1 MELVAKQT
9 VATFTLNF
17 KQTMLYL
24 SLTVACSVLL
34 GFIFKLFSRFGVDG
48 FQAIVFN
55 YFTCFLCGWLHLGHF
70 PVQSE
75 NFSTPW
81 MPYALV
87 LGLIFIGGFNLA
99 ALTVR
104 HFGVTVGQI
113 MQKMSILM
121 TVPFAILAYQE
132 SAGWVKILGVL
143 FALVS
148 IVLVNWPSTP
158 EGCSGTDRPSDTS
171 PYTGSGFHPPKNL
184 FWIPVATWV
193 LAGMLEV
200 LLVRVQNE
208 DLANMGDPT
217 FIITIFGTA
226 GVLGLS
232 LALFGWATARLQF
245 SWKNVVA
252 GIVLGI
258 PNYGSM
264 LFMLLALSSGLEG
277 SFVFPVAN
285 VGIIVVTTIGAV
297 TLFREKLSTLNW
309 AGIVLAVTAIGLITF

>member
-1 MELVAKQT
+1 
-9 VATFTLNF
+9 
-17 KQTMLYL
+17 MLYL
-24 SLTVACSVLL
+24 LLTVACSVML
-34 GFIFKLFSRFGVDG
+34 GFIFKLFARFGIDG

-55 YFTCFLCGWLHLGHF
+55 YATCFCCGWLHLGHF
-70 PVQSE
+70 PVQAE

-87 LGLIFIGGFNLA
+87 LGLIFVSGFNMA

-104 HFGVTVGQI
+104 YFGVTIGQI

-132 SAGWVKILGVL
+132 SAGWVKILGIF
-143 FALVS
+143 FALIS

-158 EGCSGTDRPSDTS
+158 ELRSGEKNNGKVPERS
-171 PYTGSGFHPPKNL
+171 SGVQNSKNL
-184 FWIPVATWV
+184 LWIPIATWI
-193 LAGMLEV
+193 LAGLLEV

-208 DLANMGDPT
+208 GFTDMSDPT

-226 GVLGLS
+226 GILGLL
-232 LALFGWATARLQF
+232 LAIVGWATGRLQF
-245 SWKNVVA
+245 SWKNVAA
-252 GIVLGI
+252 GIILGI

-264 LFMLLALSSGLEG
+264 LFMLFALDSGLEG

-285 VGIIVVTTIGAV
+285 VSIIVVTTIGAV
-297 TLFREKLSTLNW
+297 TLFRERLSKLNW
-309 AGIVLAVTAIGLITF
+309 AGVALAVTAIGLITF

>member
-1 MELVAKQT
+1 
-9 VATFTLNF
+9 
-17 KQTMLYL
+17 MLFL
-24 SLTVACSVLL
+24 LLTVACSVLL
-34 GFIFKLFSRFGVDG
+34 GFIFKLFARFGVDG

-55 YFTCFLCGWLHLGHF
+55 YFTCFCCGWIHLGHF
-70 PVQSE
+70 PVQAE
-75 NFSTPW
+75 NFGTPW

-87 LGLIFIGGFNLA
+87 LGLVFVSGFNVA

-104 HFGVTVGQI
+104 YFGVTVGQI

-121 TVPFAILAYQE
+121 TVPFAILVYHE

-158 EGCSGTDRPSDTS
+158 ALRSGAIS
-171 PYTGSGFHPPKNL
+171 PERVAPKRSSGVHKPKNL
-184 FWIPVATWV
+184 LWIPIATWV
-193 LAGMLEV
+193 LAGLLEV

-208 DLANMGDPT
+208 GLADMSDPT

-226 GVLGLS
+226 GVLGLVV
-232 LALFGWATARLQF
+232 AVVGWLTGRLQF

-252 GIVLGI
+252 GVILGV

-285 VGIIVVTTIGAV
+285 VGIIVATTIGAV
-297 TLFREKLSTLNW
+297 TLFRERLSRLNW
-309 AGIVLAVTAIGLITF
+309 VGIGLALLGIGLISF